1 METVDLLKAHLQ
13 QRSVAISCQSP
24 CLRATFLSTREF
36 TQSRPCESPRC
47 LPRILCRWQTSYWRL
62 SPLRKGPKERLDV
75 TGNSVPVR
83 TYVRT
88 YVHKHTHTHTHTHT
102 HARARARAKE
112 LFPKLIPSLGTL
124 PQKVSPRTEPKKVK
138 QHRFQGAPNY

>member
-102 HARARARAKE
+102 HARARARERIVSETYSQFGYA
-112 LFPKLIPSLGTL
+112 PSKSFTQDRAEKGET
-124 PQKVSPRTEPKKVK
+124 T
-138 QHRFQGAPNY
+138 

>member
-88 YVHKHTHTHTHTHT
+88 QTHTHTHTR
-102 HARARARAKE
+102 ARARARKNCFRN
-112 LFPKLIPSLGTL
+112 LFPVWVRSL
-124 PQKVSPRTEPKKVK
+124 KKFHPGQSRK
-138 QHRFQGAPNY
+138 R